1 MLDLRR
7 QFASRAG
14 LGEDQSLRDARLLAN
29 VLASAMFITLLTA
42 AVVWLHARSAAVFF
56 VFGVALLMQIPPWLL
71 LRRGRLML
79 AAGLLNGL
87 MWLFFATLS
96 MVQGGLA
103 SEQVM
108 GHLLVIILAVLLQGV
123 RVGFVFTGLSVLW
136 QGFLAFGLPELKNVY
151 QFIPESFWPRWA
163 SVSVFFLMGYI
174 LLALTYRN
182 LREALEE
189 SRSLEERY
197 RSLFE
202 QSNDAILIRS
212 LDLPFRTLANQ
223 RAAQLLGYDLD
234 DLMQISLT
242 NLAVPEEREEDA
254 RVLERL
260 LQGEDVPAYER
271 RLLRSDGQQI
281 VAEINASLV
290 RDAAGKPQY
299 LQSIIRDYTR
309 RRESHLRLK
318 ATEQRFQALFEST
331 NDGVFLFG
339 LDMIN
344 LAVNPQGAAMM
355 GRTPDEIV
363 GRPVMD
369 FTAPEER
376 NQPENV
382 RDALLSGKRLPM
394 YERTML
400 HKDGSRI
407 IVEISAAMVVD
418 DEGRPLY
425 IQSIA
430 RDITWRKKL
439 EEQLTHSLQETEAL
453 ARTDS
458 LTGLMNRRAVE
469 EYSASQVQRAL
480 RENTP
485 LSVVMLDMDDLK
497 EINDTY
503 GHQSGDEALKHFAGL
518 LNHSK
523 RGYDCAGRWAGDEF
537 VLVLPGTRLEDAERM
552 AERLQEMLHQ
562 QPLKLDGHAVTLGA
576 SIGAADLPLKSGL
589 NYTLDDLVR
598 WADTALYAAK
608 QQGKGQV
615 RLHHHS
621 ANP

>member
-1 MLDLRR
+1 L
-7 QFASRAG
+7 
-14 LGEDQSLRDARLLAN
+14 
-29 VLASAMFITLLTA
+29 I
-42 AVVWLHARSAAVFF
+42 
-56 VFGVALLMQIPPWLL
+56 
-71 LRRGRLML
+71 
-79 AAGLLNGL
+79 
-87 MWLFFATLS
+87 
-96 MVQGGLA
+96 
-103 SEQVM
+103 
-108 GHLLVIILAVLLQGV
+108 
-123 RVGFVFTGLSVLW
+123 
-136 QGFLAFGLPELKNVY
+136 
-151 QFIPESFWPRWA
+151 
-163 SVSVFFLMGYI
+163 MGYI

-189 SRSLEERY
+189 SRSLEGRY

-212 LDLPFRTLANQ
+212 LDLPFRTLANV

-234 DLMQISLT
+234 DLMQLSLT
-242 NLAVPEEREEDA
+242 DLAVPEEREEDA

-260 LQGEDVPAYER
+260 LAGEAVPAYER

-281 VAEINASLV
+281 VAEINATLT
-290 RDAAGKPQY
+290 RDEAGRPQY
-299 LQSIIRDYTR
+299 LQSIIRDITH
-309 RRESHLRLK
+309 RRETHMRLV
-318 ATEQRFQALFEST
+318 ATEQRFHALFEST

-344 LAVNPQGAAMM
+344 LAVNSRGAAMM

-369 FTAPEER
+369 FVVPEER
-376 NQPENV
+376 QQAVNV
-382 RDALLSGKRLPM
+382 RDVLLSGNPLPI

-400 HKDGSRI
+400 HKDGSHV

-430 RDITWRKKL
+430 RDITWRKKM
-439 EEQLTHSLQETEAL
+439 EEQLTYSLKETEQL

-469 EYSASQVQRAL
+469 EFSFSQIQRAL

-497 EINDTY
+497 EINDTH
-503 GHQSGDEALKHFAGL
+503 GHQAGDKALKHFASL

-537 VLVLPGTRLEDAERM
+537 VLVLPGTRLADAERM
-552 AERLQEMLHQ
+552 SERLQEMMRQ
-562 QPLKLDGHAVTLGA
+562 QPLAFEGRSVTLGA
-576 SIGAADLPLKSGL
+576 SIGAAELPLKSGL
-589 NYTLDDLVR
+589 NYSLDDLVR

-608 QQGKGQV
+608 QQGKGLV
-615 RLHHHS
+615 RLHRHAS
-621 ANP
+621 DGSEDL